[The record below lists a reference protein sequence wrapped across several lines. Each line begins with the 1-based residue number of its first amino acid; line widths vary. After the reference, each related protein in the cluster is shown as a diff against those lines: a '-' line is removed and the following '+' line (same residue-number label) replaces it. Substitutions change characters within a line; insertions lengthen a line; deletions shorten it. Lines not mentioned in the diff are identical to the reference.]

1 MPLPS
6 KEDVVL
12 NLFFNSSKQWH
23 FEELLHETGLSRGRL
38 NSWLHKF
45 LKEGIILRVKNKGKM
60 PHYIGNFGQPAY
72 VNKKKLYALNT
83 FYKTGFLNHLQS
95 LPKAKTV
102 IIFGSMARSD
112 WYKDS
117 DIDLFI
123 YGEDDALEQG
133 TYERKLKRE
142 IQVFTAKNKS
152 DFEKY
157 GSGLLA
163 NIVKG
168 YMVKGDLEFAE
179 VKVHA

>member
-6 KEDVVL
+6 KEDIVL
-12 NLFFNSSKQWH
+12 DLFFNSPKQRH
-23 FEELLHETGLSRGRL
+23 FEELLLESKLSRGRL
-38 NSWLHKF
+38 NTWLHKF
-45 LKEGIILRVKNKGKM
+45 LKEGIIIRVKNKGKM
-60 PHYIGNFGQPAY
+60 PYYIGNFGQPAY
-72 VNKKKLYALNT
+72 TNKKKLYALNT

-123 YGEDDALEQG
+123 YGDDDALEQG
-133 TYERKLKRE
+133 MYERKLKRE
-142 IQVFTAKNKS
+142 IQVFTAKKKS

-157 GSGLLA
+157 YSGLLV

-168 YMVKGDLEFAE
+168 YIVKGDLEFAD
-179 VKVHA
+179 VKIHA